1 MKNSRALEA
10 VADQKILI
18 LAVLISAV
26 MGVLYP
32 RFLRFENII
41 GILIK
46 ISIEGVI
53 FIGMTYLIIL
63 GEIDLSVGSV
73 MALCSAMSIIGQE
86 RGVVVGVA
94 AALLTGLVVGIL
106 NGFMVVKMRIASIA
120 VTLGMMVLLNG
131 VVFVITKARAP
142 AGGNY
147 SIAGANPNFRL
158 ITDTMVLGVPM
169 LILIL
174 AFLLAVF
181 SFVLKKTVFG
191 RNIYATGGNLT
202 ASRYANIKVDAVR
215 IAAFALTGLLSGLAG
230 VLLSAKYNIAS
241 WQIGTNTPLFVITA
255 VLLGG
260 VSLSGGEGSLLRA
273 FQGLLLVGVIDSMVV
288 NLKIY
293 PAARLMML
301 GALLIIM
308 LSVDGIRIK
317 RERYS

>member
-1 MKNSRALEA
+1 MKNSRLLA
-10 VADQKILI
+10 VAGDQKILI
-18 LAVLISAV
+18 LAILIGAV
-26 MGVLYP
+26 MGIFYP
-32 RFLRFENII
+32 RFLSFDNII
-41 GILIK
+41 SILIK

-73 MALCSAMSIIGQE
+73 MALCSAMSIIAQG
-86 RGVVVGVA
+86 RGVLVGVA
-94 AALLTGLVVGIL
+94 AALATGLLVGIV
-106 NGFMVVKMRIASIA
+106 NGLLVVKLRIASIA

-131 VVFVITKARAP
+131 IVFVITKALAP

-147 SIAGANPNFRL
+147 SIAGTNPDFRL
-158 ITDTMVLGVPM
+158 ITDTHLIGIPT

-174 AFLLAVF
+174 VLLLAVF
-181 SFVLKKTVFG
+181 ALILQRTVFG
-191 RNIYATGGNLT
+191 RNIYAAGGNLM
-202 ASRYANIKVDAVR
+202 ASRYANIKVDSVR
-215 IAAFALTGLLSGLAG
+215 IAAFALTGLLAGLAG

-293 PAARLMML
+293 SSARLMML
-301 GALLIIM
+301 GFLLIIM
-308 LSVDGIRIK
+308 LAVDGIRIK
-317 RERYS
+317 KERYS